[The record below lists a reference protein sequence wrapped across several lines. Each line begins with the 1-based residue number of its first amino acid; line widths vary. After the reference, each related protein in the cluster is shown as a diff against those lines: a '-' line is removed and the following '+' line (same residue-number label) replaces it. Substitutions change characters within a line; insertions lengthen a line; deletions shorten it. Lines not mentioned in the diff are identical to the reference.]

1 MNILLFDTN
10 ILIDHL
16 KGKKEATDLLAKSA
30 ENKGLLSCSVISA
43 IELKTG
49 MRPEEENKL
58 ARFMMAF
65 QKIGVTEKI
74 ADIAG
79 TYMNLYRKS
88 HGINMADA
96 IIAATARSSGA
107 KLYTLNRKH
116 YPMTDIDIIKP
127 Y

>member
-1 MNILLFDTN
+1 MNIFLFDTN
-10 ILIDHL
+10 VLIDHL
-16 KGKKEATDLLAKSA
+16 KGKKEATDLLTKSA
-30 ENKGLLSCSVISA
+30 VNKGLLVCSVISV

-49 MRPEEENKL
+49 MRQDEEQQL

-65 QKIGVTEKI
+65 DKKEVTVGI

-79 TYMNLYRKS
+79 TYMNLYGKS

-116 YPMTDIDIIKP
+116 YPMTDIDIVKP